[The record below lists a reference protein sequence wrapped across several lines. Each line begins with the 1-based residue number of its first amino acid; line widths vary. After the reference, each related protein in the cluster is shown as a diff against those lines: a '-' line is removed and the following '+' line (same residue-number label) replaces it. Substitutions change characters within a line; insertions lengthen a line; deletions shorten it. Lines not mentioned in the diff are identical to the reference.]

1 MLCVVLKIFCWYAL
15 HIIFIYLLGDLVAAL
30 LKVHDGVRDLDVD
43 WLHDGLDVEGPDQPL
58 AHQDQT
64 VCKTNTPLVQ
74 RKTELLKANG
84 LCNLKYQHIAVIK
97 TNLHI
102 EINE

>member
-1 MLCVVLKIFCWYAL
+1 MCVVLKIFCWYAL

-64 VCKTNTPLVQ
+64 VCKTDTPLVQ

-102 EINE
+102 